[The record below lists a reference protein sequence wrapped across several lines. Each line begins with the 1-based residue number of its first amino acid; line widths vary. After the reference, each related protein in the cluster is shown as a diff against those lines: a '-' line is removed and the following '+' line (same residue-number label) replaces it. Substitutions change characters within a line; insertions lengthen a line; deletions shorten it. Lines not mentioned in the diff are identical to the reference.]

1 MSRPKKE
8 VKQSEL
14 IRFKV
19 TKEEKDRIKTE
30 AELHGMSVSEYIRTT
45 MYKHGMHMTPETLS
59 AWKKYRKE
67 HCKSE

>member
-8 VKQSEL
+8 VTQSET

-19 TKEEKDRIKTE
+19 TKEEKERIRLE
-30 AELHGMSVSEYIRTT
+30 AELHGMSVSEYIRSTI
-45 MYKHGMHMTPETLS
+45 YKHGMHMTPETLS
-59 AWKKYRKE
+59 AWQKYRKE